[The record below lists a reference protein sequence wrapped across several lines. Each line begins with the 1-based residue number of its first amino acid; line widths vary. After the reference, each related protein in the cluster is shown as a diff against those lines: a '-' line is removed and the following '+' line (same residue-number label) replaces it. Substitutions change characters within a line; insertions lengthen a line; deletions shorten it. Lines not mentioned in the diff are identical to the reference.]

1 MITDLWNLLSDDTP
15 AADDFAVLRVHRW
28 AMATN
33 FEVLLPFGNPAGQFA
48 AEDALDVIDDLED
61 QLSVFRPTSEV
72 SRLNETAFAGPV
84 AVELRLFDLL
94 HHAAHL
100 SHETHGA
107 FDIATGALTKAWG
120 FYQRQG
126 RVPSPTE
133 RAAATAKS
141 GSRFL
146 AFDADA
152 KSVRYLRDG
161 LEINLGGIGKG
172 YALDRAADVLTRKYG
187 IRCGLIHGG
196 LSSVRAVGSL
206 LPDGRGW
213 PVAVKHPW
221 AAGVH
226 LGTVWLAGRAM
237 GTSSATFQHFE
248 YNGQK
253 LGHVLDPRTG
263 WPATGV
269 AQVSVIAPTAAEA
282 DALST
287 ALFVLGPA
295 AAEQWCRT
303 RPEVG
308 VLMLADGDAAP
319 RAWNLPRGLFQPSP
333 PA

>member
-1 MITDLWNLLSDDTP
+1 MSWLNLLTDDPP
-15 AADDFAVLRVHRW
+15 AVPTDYAVLRVHHW
-28 AMATN
+28 AMATD
-33 FEVLLPFGNPAGQFA
+33 FEVLLPFGDPAGQFA
-48 AEDALDVIDDLED
+48 AEDALGEIDDLEE

-72 SRLNETAFAGPV
+72 SRLNVSAFAEPI
-84 AVELRLFDLL
+84 AVEARLFDLL
-94 HHAAHL
+94 HQAAHL

-126 RVPSPTE
+126 RVPTPAE
-133 RAAATAKS
+133 RSAAMAKT

-146 AFDADA
+146 SFDADA
-152 KSVRYLRDG
+152 RTVRYLREG

-172 YALDRAADVLTRKYG
+172 YALDRAADVLTRDRG
-187 IRCGLIHGG
+187 IRCALIHGG
-196 LSSVRAVGSL
+196 MSSVRAVGSL

-213 PVAVKHPW
+213 PVRVKHPW
-221 AAGVH
+221 ADGVH
-226 LGTVWLAGRAM
+226 LGTVWLADRAM

-287 ALFVLGPA
+287 AFFVLGPDA
-295 AAEQWCRT
+295 AQKWCRT
-303 RPEVG
+303 RPDVG
-308 VLMLADGDAAP
+308 VLMLPDGETTV
-319 RAWNLPRGLFQPSP
+319 RAWNLPRGLFEPSP